1 MASILLLNCGSS
13 SIKYQLLD
21 PAVGTP
27 EAVGIVQRIGQELST
42 IDHKVGGE
50 SFHEELPL
58 KNHTDG
64 VAAVVR
70 LFQEHGPSLDKVSAV
85 GHRTVHGGEEFV
97 EPTVITPEVVERMRG
112 LIPLAPLHNP
122 PGIAGIEGAQ
132 QVLPDVP
139 HVAIF
144 DTAFF
149 AALPAEAYTY
159 AIDQDVAKKF
169 GIRRYGFHGTSHEF
183 VSRKAA
189 EFLGRPKEQLRII
202 TAHIGNGAS
211 ISAVE
216 GGKPI
221 DTSMGLT
228 PLEGLVMGT
237 RSGDV
242 DPGIFTFLT
251 HQGYSADEVDALL
264 NKSSGMLGLCG
275 LTDMRDVSAAVEAGE
290 ERATLAFQIYCR
302 RVVKY
307 IGAYLALLGGADA
320 LVFTAG
326 VGENSPEFRTEVLSR
341 LTGLGVRWDEEANLV
356 RSPEPRLI
364 STPDST
370 LQVVVLPTN
379 EELAMAQQVAALISA

>member
-13 SIKYQLLD
+13 SIKYQLID

-27 EAVGIVQRIGQELST
+27 EAVGIVQRIGQDVST

-50 SFHEELPL
+50 TFHEELPL
-58 KNHTDG
+58 PDHTVG

-70 LFQEHGPSLDKVSAV
+70 LFEQHGPSLANVSAV

-97 EPTVITPEVVERMRG
+97 EPVVITDEVIERMRG

-122 PGIAGIEGAQ
+122 PGIAGVEGAKK
-132 QVLPDVP
+132 VLPDVP
-139 HVAIF
+139 HVGIF

-149 AALPAEAYTY
+149 ATLPAEAYTY
-159 AIDQDVAKKF
+159 ALDQEVARKF
-169 GIRRYGFHGTSHEF
+169 GIRRYGFHGTSHQY
-183 VSRKAA
+183 VARKAA
-189 EFLGRPKEQLRII
+189 EFLGKPVEELKII

-211 ISAVE
+211 ISAID
-216 GGKPI
+216 GGRPI

-237 RSGDV
+237 RSGDI
-242 DPGIFTFLT
+242 DPGIFTFLC
-251 HQGYSADEVDALL
+251 HQGYSPDEVDAIL
-264 NKSSGMLGLCG
+264 NKASGMMGLCG
-275 LTDMRDVSAAVEAGE
+275 MTDMRDVSAAVEAGD
-290 ERATLAFQIYCR
+290 ERATLAFHIYCR

-326 VGENSPEFRTEVLSR
+326 VGENSSGFRAEVLRR
-341 LTGLGVRWDEEANLV
+341 LTGIGFRMDEAANQL
-356 RSPEPRLI
+356 RSPEPNVI
-364 STPDST
+364 STEDSA
-370 LQVVVLPTN
+370 VRVIVLPTN
-379 EELAMAQQVAALISA
+379 EELAMAQQVADLVG